1 MDFSKFLHPIR
12 NFKNTVRLYDD
23 LLYTHLV
30 KDTTKD
36 TIKREHLPDKVA
48 IDQLGMYHDDTV
60 SFFYLIEG
68 FPNYL
73 HIDFKSRLRHE
84 CKGDVKITFLTRMT
98 PHRIAWNS
106 PEMQSKLQI
115 LQQAAKEQEEKNVS
129 AFNIHENLGT
139 MRRQEWI
146 QESLQYL
153 SSSDVDRGRALF
165 KFSMLVI
172 VTGTRGDDFDES
184 IKNITAYAE
193 QLGIKL
199 TRVLFN
205 IQNVLSYFSPWSQQ
219 VRGSKASMPSFVLT
233 DELLARFNTY
243 SQGTLGVSGI
253 CFGTDIYSSFPVLK
267 QPKRNREDA
276 ENWLISAET
285 GGGKSYFIKAIIL
298 QLLARGFNGTVM
310 DIEGF
315 EYIPLAKMLKN
326 SLKIQIVNMAEGQG
340 GYFDPVEIPIYNAA
354 TQEEAEQMRQNST
367 EFSLAIFKVLLGQA
381 YEEDV
386 YLSVVID
393 DAVSRAYAK
402 RGVTDNRMT
411 WGNSEGMTLFDIY
424 DALKH
429 LKDYREDEPYKIAVT
444 KAIALTSKYFEPG
457 GTRSALFKNR
467 VAIQDIIDADLVI
480 CSFGMAG
487 KSQSSVDEVQM
498 ALMQLGAA
506 QLSHQRSIFSKTKG
520 KFNFKLWE
528 EFQRWGKFPGADKTL
543 GVALTGGRKLGD
555 VNIIVTNVIAEMLG
569 EDRFN
574 VFSNVTSF
582 LIGAIGDSKV
592 REDLCERLSIPNMLP
607 ELNAISTVR
616 SNKDD
621 EKGSSGAN
629 SSIYRY
635 SFLCGLDKSKYAI
648 TKMILPSHLAQSDLF
663 RTGVASDMAE
673 EDGGQDEE

>member
-1 MDFSKFLHPIR
+1 MDLSRFLHPIR
-12 NFKNTVRLYDD
+12 NVKEVVHLYDD
-23 LLYTHLV
+23 LMYTHLV
-30 KDTTKD
+30 KDTTED
-36 TIKREHLPDKVA
+36 TIKREHPPDKVA
-48 IDQLGMYHDDTV
+48 LDQMGMYHDDTV

-73 HIDFKSRLRHE
+73 HIDFKSRLRRE
-84 CKGDVKITFLTRMT
+84 CKGDVKITFMTRMN

-115 LQQAAKEQEEKNVS
+115 LQQSAKEQEDKSVS

-153 SSSDVDRGRALF
+153 SSSDIDRNRALF

-172 VTGTRGDDFDES
+172 ISGTRGTDFDES
-184 IKNITAYAE
+184 IKAITAYSE
-193 QLGIKL
+193 QLGIKM

-205 IQNVLSYFSPWSQQ
+205 IPNVLSYFSPWSQQ
-219 VRGSKASMPSFVLT
+219 VRGSRVNMPSFVLT

-267 QPKRNREDA
+267 QVKRSREDA
-276 ENWLISAET
+276 ENWIISAET

-298 QLLARGFNGTVM
+298 QLLAKGFNGTVM

-315 EYIPLAKMLKN
+315 EYLPLANLLRS
-326 SLKIQIVNMAEGQG
+326 SLKIEVINMAEGQG
-340 GYFDPVEIPIYNAA
+340 GYFDPVEIPIYSAA
-354 TQEEAEQMRQNST
+354 TLEEATQMRQNSI

-393 DAVSRAYAK
+393 DAVSQAYAK
-402 RGVTDNRMT
+402 HGVTDNRMT
-411 WGNSEGMTLFDIY
+411 WGNSAGMTLFDIY
-424 DALKH
+424 DTLKQ
-429 LKDYREDEPYKIAVT
+429 LKDYRDDEPYRVAVT
-444 KAIALTSKYFEPG
+444 KAIALTNKYFEPG
-457 GTRSALFKNR
+457 GTRSALFRNR
-467 VAIQDIIDADLVI
+467 VAVQDIIDADLVI

-528 EFQRWGKFPGADKTL
+528 QL
-543 GVALTGGRKLGD
+543 L
-555 VNIIVTNVIAEMLG
+555 
-569 EDRFN
+569 
-574 VFSNVTSF
+574 FSNKICV
-582 LIGAIGDSKV
+582 
-592 REDLCERLSIPNMLP
+592 
-607 ELNAISTVR
+607 
-616 SNKDD
+616 
-621 EKGSSGAN
+621 
-629 SSIYRY
+629 
-635 SFLCGLDKSKYAI
+635 
-648 TKMILPSHLAQSDLF
+648 
-663 RTGVASDMAE
+663 
-673 EDGGQDEE
+673 